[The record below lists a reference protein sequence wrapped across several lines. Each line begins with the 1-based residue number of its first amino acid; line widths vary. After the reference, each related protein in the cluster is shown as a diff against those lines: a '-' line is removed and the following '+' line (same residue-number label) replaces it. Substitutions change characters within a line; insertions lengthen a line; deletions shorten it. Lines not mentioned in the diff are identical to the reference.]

1 MRQDWFPTTNRIR
14 QMLLIALTAAGLSL
28 FSLFGPHTSRVF
40 ADAGG
45 VPTRTP
51 TVTPTGTA
59 TSPPTPVPTATYTA
73 LPTITLVNLLDVEG
87 TSTTNL
93 NVAAQAE
100 PQGGFSLLSCW
111 PLGVVFLLIGVI
123 IAAYL
128 LARRV
133 KLEAQQ

>member
-1 MRQDWFPTTNRIR
+1 MRQDWVSTKNRIWHL
-14 QMLLIALTAAGLSL
+14 LLIALATGGLAV
-28 FSLFGPHTSRVF
+28 FSIFGPYPSQVF

-59 TSPPTPVPTATYTA
+59 TSPPTLLPTATYTA
-73 LPTITLVNLLDVEG
+73 LPTTTLVNLLEVEA
-87 TSTTNL
+87 TSTTSL

-100 PQGGFSLLSCW
+100 PQSAFSLLSCW
-111 PLGVVFLLIGVI
+111 PLGVVFLLVGVI